1 MNSVYKTSGQELE
14 AALSIPEFCRRF
26 GISTPTYYKMRAE
39 GRAPR
44 EIRMVGAVVRISAD
58 AVRDWIADA
67 EREDAAAVQRAKLK
81 ARSIYALAS
90 AGR

>member
-1 MNSVYKTSGQELE
+1 MTLNSNKADSDLE
-14 AALSIPEFCRRF
+14 GAISIPEFCRRF
-26 GISTPTYYKMRAE
+26 DISTPTYYKMRAE
-39 GRAPR
+39 GGAPR

-58 AVRDWIADA
+58 AVRDWIADS

-81 ARSIYALAS
+81 ARSMYALGA